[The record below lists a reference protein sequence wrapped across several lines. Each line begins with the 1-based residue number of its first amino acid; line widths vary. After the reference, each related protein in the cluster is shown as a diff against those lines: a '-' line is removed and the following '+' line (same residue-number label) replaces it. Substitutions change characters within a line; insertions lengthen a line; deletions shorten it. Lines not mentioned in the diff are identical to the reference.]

1 MADEMPNEEQSTR
14 ARTGSG
20 AERWALVLVP
30 VLLIGVGL
38 AACGAGGGTAATT
51 VGSSSSTTELT
62 APTTS
67 SAVAAPCA
75 ALAELAATGQ
85 DASQVGEAAAT
96 LTALEPAL
104 RQDISAVASAL
115 LGQPQS
121 YGPDPSAALPR
132 IVARFGGA
140 CPQEVGQLESTLQDA
155 RGVLCVAYRK
165 ALQDA
170 GAAAETDADRVRAAL
185 AVNADPA
192 LIEALGRLGSSD
204 ANVVDT
210 ARQVVRSYLEPVC
223 GP

>member
-85 DASQVGEAAAT
+85 DASQVGEAAA
-96 LTALEPAL
+96 ALHRAGARVAPRHKPPSRRRSSASL
-104 RQDISAVASAL
+104 SPTDPTRQRRYPGSWPASAARARKRWASLSPLSRMHEASCVSRTGRRSKTPVPRPKPTPTASGPL
-115 LGQPQS
+115 LPSTRIQP
-121 YGPDPSAALPR
+121 
-132 IVARFGGA
+132 
-140 CPQEVGQLESTLQDA
+140 
-155 RGVLCVAYRK
+155 
-165 ALQDA
+165 
-170 GAAAETDADRVRAAL
+170 
-185 AVNADPA
+185 
-192 LIEALGRLGSSD
+192 
-204 ANVVDT
+204 
-210 ARQVVRSYLEPVC
+210 
-223 GP
+223 